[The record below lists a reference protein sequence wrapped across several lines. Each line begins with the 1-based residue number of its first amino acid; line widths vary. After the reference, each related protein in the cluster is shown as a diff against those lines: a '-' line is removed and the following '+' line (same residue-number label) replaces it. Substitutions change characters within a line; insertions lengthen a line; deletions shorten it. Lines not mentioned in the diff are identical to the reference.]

1 MYGAVQLALRRMH
14 AGIPHDATAC
24 PEIADSDLAAD
35 HKAALLDLRHQLL
48 AGPFTPDR
56 LANDSGTRL
65 RFLPV
70 VRAVIERLESAVAPD
85 WSGDLWDELTGVA
98 KSLLTYMAK
107 RESAELCDLADPV
120 WGKNDTRLGLQAV
133 KQALHKANDF
143 LGRFGYHRVLR
154 KRRGKPVIF
163 WD

>member
-1 MYGAVQLALRRMH
+1 MSPTLGR
-14 AGIPHDATAC
+14 
-24 PEIADSDLAAD
+24 LAAALTC
-35 HKAALLDLRHQLL
+35 AAGL
-48 AGPFTPDR
+48 AVAATPAGAFTTSPIPNYPNP
-56 LANDSGTRL
+56 AFNPTPN
-65 RFLPV
+65 LPV